1 MLENK
6 MLGLLARKV
15 GMAQVFDE
23 AGNLVPVTVMRID
36 PNIVIAQKTEE
47 KDGYKAI
54 VIGVDDKKKNLVT
67 KPYKGQ
73 FPETIPP
80 KKILRELRD
89 FEKEVAVGDSL
100 GVEVLEA
107 CRYVDVS
114 GVSKGKGFQ
123 GVMKRWGFS
132 GGRRTHGSKFHR
144 EPGSTGQSTY
154 PGRTFKNMKLP
165 GRMGRE
171 RVTVLSLRVVKID
184 PEKQLIL
191 VHGAVPGVNKGL
203 VLVRAAVK
211 K

>member
-1 MLENK
+1 
-6 MLGLLARKV
+6 MLGLLAKKV
-15 GMAQVFDE
+15 GMTQVFDDD
-23 AGNLVPVTVMRID
+23 GNLVPVTVLRFD
-36 PNIVIAQKTEE
+36 PNIVVAQKTEE
-47 KDGYKAI
+47 KDGYSA
-54 VIGVDDKKKNLVT
+54 VVVGVDDKKKHLVT
-67 KPYKGQ
+67 KPYGGQ
-73 FPETIPP
+73 FPENITP
-80 KKILRELRD
+80 KKTLRELRN

-100 GVEVLEA
+100 GAELFEG

-123 GVMKRWGFS
+123 GVVRRYGFG

-154 PGRTFKNMKLP
+154 PHRTFKNVKLP

-171 RVTVLSLRVVKID
+171 RVTVLSLRVVKLD
-184 PEKQLIL
+184 TEKQLIMI
-191 VHGAVPGVNKGL
+191 GGSVPGVNKGL